1 MFLIGVNMNWLLL
14 NIILIPLMLFAAKIS
29 FEDGNIKTGY
39 FDLFAAAL
47 NILAV
52 IVHFT
57 N

>member
-1 MFLIGVNMNWLLL
+1 MFLIGINMNWLLL

-47 NILAV
+47 NVLVV

>member
-1 MFLIGVNMNWLLL
+1 MLLIGVNMNWLLL

-47 NILAV
+47 NVLVV